1 MRLSKWHEKAPN
13 KESLGDEVLAVLRP
27 VLVGLGAEADAECW
41 IAWGDE
47 PKLHYGVL
55 VPTVVGLIK
64 VNVRPSD
71 PEGPRAI
78 ARLIRWSKLSMTE
91 LGVDASVGRRAVG
104 VQVEGLVIEGVDEEG
119 DRICEFMRG
128 LIAGAE
134 GRGPTPV
141 PIALV
146 GGAGA
151 AGAVVA
157 LPAAGQDA
165 AGAAAAPAKATPA
178 GATGEPRPPAAAHKQ
193 SSAPSPKI
201 VPITSKAA
209 SRSGADAAASP
220 PASAPEPLAAPHA
233 PGPVA
238 PPAPPAP
245 PTPIAARAAAA
256 RRGEQP
262 PAGSIRP
269 VPDPEPEEPGLI
281 GLRPVEEPPAEE
293 PPKPRPWTP

>member
-1 MRLSKWHEKAPN
+1 MRLSEWHEKAPN
-13 KESLGDEVLAVLRP
+13 EELLGDQVLAVLRP
-27 VLVGLGAEADAECW
+27 VLVSLGAEADAECW

-91 LGVDASVGRRAVG
+91 LGIDASVGRRVVG
-104 VQVEGLVIEGVDEEG
+104 VQVEGLVIEGVDDEG
-119 DRICEFMRG
+119 DRISEFMRG
-128 LIAGAE
+128 LIASVE

-146 GGAGA
+146 GGAVA

-165 AGAAAAPAKATPA
+165 AGAAATPAKATPV
-178 GATGEPRPPAAAHKQ
+178 GATGEPKPPAAHKQ

-209 SRSGADAAASP
+209 SRSAADAAASP
-220 PASAPEPLAAPHA
+220 PA
-233 PGPVA
+233 A
-238 PPAPPAP
+238 PPG
-245 PTPIAARAAAA
+245 AARARPSGAGRAA
-256 RRGEQP
+256 RTPHPDRRASRGRP
-262 PAGSIRP
+262 PRGTAPRRVDSPGSGPRAG
-269 VPDPEPEEPGLI
+269 
-281 GLRPVEEPPAEE
+281 AA
-293 PPKPRPWTP
+293 